1 MARVKVTLDKAGIIE
16 VLKSPG
22 VESALMAVAEAAA
35 AVARASAPVKSGAYQ
50 MSISAFT
57 EMHAD
62 RVVAHVSSD
71 APHAMAIEARTG
83 NLRRALGG

>member
-1 MARVKVTLDKAGIIE
+1 MARVRIDLNRAGLIE
-16 VLKSPG
+16 ILKSSE
-22 VESALMAVAEAAA
+22 VEAALMSVAEAAA
-35 AVARASAPVKSGAYQ
+35 SMARASAPVSSGEYQ

-57 EMHAD
+57 EMHND

-71 APHAMAIEARTG
+71 APHAMIIEARTG